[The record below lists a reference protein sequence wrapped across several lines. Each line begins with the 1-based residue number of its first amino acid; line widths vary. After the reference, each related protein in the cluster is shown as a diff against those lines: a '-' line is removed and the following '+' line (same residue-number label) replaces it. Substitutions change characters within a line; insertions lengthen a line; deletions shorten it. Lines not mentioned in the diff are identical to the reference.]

1 MLVGNIK
8 VYDIYNVILFSK
20 VYFSN
25 IGAHHFFISAVT
37 KLSTQS

>member
-8 VYDIYNVILFSK
+8 VDDIYSVILFSK
-20 VYFSN
+20 VHFPK

-37 KLSTQS
+37 KLSTRS